1 MITQR
6 WIMNQLEKA
15 RAKIDSIDRELA
27 RLYEERMK
35 TLQDVAAYKQA
46 HGLAVVD
53 TSREEAIVQKN
64 RKFITDPAF
73 VDSYERVL
81 RFMISESCDYQ
92 RVLLA
97 KGKVGYA
104 GIEGAF
110 SHMVAKR
117 LFHHHTLVAY
127 SNFED
132 VFQALVDKKIEF
144 GVIPFENTNSGL
156 VGEVLDALLKYPVF
170 IEQVWDQKIEQC
182 LLGIEGATLKDI
194 EWVYSKDQALN
205 QSREFIQSLNA
216 QPVAYPNTA
225 LAAQYVAMQ
234 RDKTKA
240 AIGAKENAALY
251 NLNILASRIEENS
264 ENTTRFL
271 VISRER
277 NQEGDRFAMC
287 VTFKNEVG
295 ALGRVI
301 EEISRQHLNMCSI
314 QSRPLKGHSFEY
326 FFFIEIEGNV
336 DQRALD
342 AIRSVCDQTKVL
354 GSYTMRKENNE

>member
-1 MITQR
+1 
-6 WIMNQLEKA
+6 
-15 RAKIDSIDRELA
+15 
-27 RLYEERMK
+27 
-35 TLQDVAAYKQA
+35 
-46 HGLAVVD
+46 
-53 TSREEAIVQKN
+53 
-64 RKFITDPAF
+64 
-73 VDSYERVL
+73 
-81 RFMISESCDYQ
+81 MISESCDYQ
-92 RVLLA
+92 RALLA

-117 LFHHHTLVAY
+117 LFHDHTLVAY
-127 SNFED
+127 SISRMCFKPWSIKD
-132 VFQALVDKKIEF
+132 RIWRHS
-144 GVIPFENTNSGL
+144 FENTNSGL

-287 VTFKNEVG
+287 VTFKTKW
-295 ALGRVI
+295 AL
-301 EEISRQHLNMCSI
+301 
-314 QSRPLKGHSFEY
+314 
-326 FFFIEIEGNV
+326 
-336 DQRALD
+336 
-342 AIRSVCDQTKVL
+342 
-354 GSYTMRKENNE
+354 